1 MIPGQ
6 ETRILLKLG
15 PQPIRHVRDGSPL
28 GNGNCEA
35 TRSAVEIGHEVC
47 IVRTCESMEG
57 RKMGGSVGV

>member
-35 TRSAVEIGHEVC
+35 TRSAVEMSFELC
-47 IVRTCESMEG
+47 IVHARESTEG